1 MQPEVRYSEA
11 FPQGPDSF
19 SSEAP
24 WFGNAE
30 GMPKAATQAKGVPE
44 AKPNSEFQ
52 PEPAAS
58 AAARGNDCPQD
69 EEACPPGD

>member
-1 MQPEVRYSEA
+1 MDPDVQYSQA
-11 FPQGPDSF
+11 YPQASDSF
-19 SSEAP
+19 SGEAP
-24 WFGNAE
+24 WLGRSAKGANLS
-30 GMPKAATQAKGVPE
+30 QAKGVPE

-69 EEACPPGD
+69 EEAACPPGD